1 MQHIKKIKEI
11 KYSSQ
16 VISASYH
23 KSTCILCAHFLVYK
37 WTVCFSGCVCV
48 CVRVW
53 RCVVVCG
60 GGVVGCGGGV
70 VVCGGGVV
78 VCGGV
83 WWGVEVV

>member
-1 MQHIKKIKEI
+1 MCVCKRKQHMIHRLMHHRRWP
-11 KYSSQ
+11 
-16 VISASYH
+16 A
-23 KSTCILCAHFLVYK
+23 A
-37 WTVCFSGCVCV
+37 CVCV
-48 CVRVW
+48 CVW

-78 VCGGV
+78 VCRGV